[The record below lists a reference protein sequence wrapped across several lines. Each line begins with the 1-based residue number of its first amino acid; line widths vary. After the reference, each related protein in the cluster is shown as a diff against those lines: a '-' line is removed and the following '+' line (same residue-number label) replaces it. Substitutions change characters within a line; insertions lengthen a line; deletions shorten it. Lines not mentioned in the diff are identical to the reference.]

1 MRLDLGYSLHNV
13 NFFAMKTTF
22 ETVDSY
28 IATFPDTVRPLLQ
41 QVRSTILSN
50 APLAVEKIAY
60 NMPAYRMNGKVLVYF
75 AAYSKHI
82 GLYATP
88 QGHEAFA
95 AELSQYKQGKGSV
108 QFPLDKAIP
117 FDLIARIVAFRVQQ
131 VVGAS

>member
-1 MRLDLGYSLHNV
+1 
-13 NFFAMKTTF
+13 MKITF
-22 ETVDSY
+22 DTVDSY
-28 IATFPDTVRPLLQ
+28 IATFPDTVRPLLE

-50 APLAVEKIAY
+50 APLAEEKIAY

-75 AAYSKHI
+75 AAYAKHI

-108 QFPLDKAIP
+108 QFPLDKVIP
-117 FDLIARIVAFRVQQ
+117 FDLIGRIVAFRVQQ
-131 VVGAS
+131 VVGT

>member
-1 MRLDLGYSLHNV
+1 MRLNLGILCIV
-13 NFFAMKTTF
+13 FTFFAMKITF
-22 ETVDSY
+22 DTVDSY
-28 IATFPDTVRPLLQ
+28 IATFPDTVRPLLE

-50 APLAVEKIAY
+50 APLAEEKVAY

-75 AAYSKHI
+75 AAYAKHI

-117 FDLIARIVAFRVQQ
+117 FDLIGRIVAFRVQQ
-131 VVGAS
+131 VVGT

>member
-1 MRLDLGYSLHNV
+1 
-13 NFFAMKTTF
+13 MKTTF

-28 IATFPDTVRPLLQ
+28 IATFPDAVSLLLQ

-60 NMPAYRMNGKVLVYF
+60 NMPVYRMNGEVLVYF

-88 QGHEAFA
+88 QGHKAFA

-108 QFPLDKAIP
+108 QFPLDKDIP
-117 FDLIARIVAFRVQQ
+117 FDLIGRIVAFRVQQ
-131 VVGAS
+131 IVDA